1 MGMYRDDYEPDPNE
15 PNPDSDLEKQLER
28 EKQAKKRATSMSKQT
43 HAELTKYE
51 DAEGREVVL
60 TREDIINTISS
71 NPKITDKEIKLFIEL
86 ARAQKLNPFTRE
98 IFITKYGDYP
108 ATFIVGK
115 DVFTK
120 RAQSNPL
127 FKGMQAG
134 IIVQR
139 ANSVDQREG
148 SAMFSD
154 EMLLGGWCKVYV
166 QGYDVPI
173 YDSVSFNEYAA
184 RKADGSLNSMWASK
198 PATMIRKVAIVH
210 ALREAF
216 PSDFQGLYDQSE
228 MGLAAQQGG
237 E

>member
-1 MGMYRDDYEPDPNE
+1 MATKNE
-15 PNPDSDLEKQLER
+15 AIEVSPAEIASVKEKPAAVVKA
-28 EKQAKKRATSMSKQT
+28 EKAKKEPCA
-43 HAELTKYE
+43 LVKYE

-60 TREDIINTISS
+60 TRDDIINTISS
-71 NPKITDKEIKLFIEL
+71 NPRITEKEIKLFIEL

-120 RAQSNPL
+120 RAQANPL

-139 ANSVDQREG
+139 GNGVDQREG
-148 SAMFSD
+148 SATFSD
-154 EMLLGGWCKVYV
+154 EMLIGGWCKVYV

-184 RKADGSLNSMWASK
+184 RKADGSLNAMWASK

>member
-1 MGMYRDDYEPDPNE
+1 MPTKNE
-15 PNPDSDLEKQLER
+15 VIEVQPAEIASVKEKPAAVVKA
-28 EKQAKKRATSMSKQT
+28 EKAKKEPCA
-43 HAELTKYE
+43 LVKYE

-60 TREDIINTISS
+60 TREDIISTISS
-71 NPKITDKEIKLFIEL
+71 NPRITDKEIKLFIEL
-86 ARAQKLNPFTRE
+86 AKAQKLNPFTKE

-120 RAQSNPL
+120 RAQANPL

-139 ANSVDQREG
+139 GNAIDQREG
-148 SAMFSD
+148 SAMYGD

-184 RKADGSLNSMWASK
+184 RKTDGSLNAMWASK

-228 MGLAAQQGG
+228 MGLSAQGG

>member
-1 MGMYRDDYEPDPNE
+1 MPTKSEVIDVQPAEIANVK
-15 PNPDSDLEKQLER
+15 EKPAAVVKA
-28 EKQAKKRATSMSKQT
+28 EKAKKEPCA
-43 HAELTKYE
+43 LVKYE

-71 NPKITDKEIKLFIEL
+71 NPRITDKEIKLFIEL
-86 ARAQKLNPFTRE
+86 ARAQKLNPFTKE

-120 RAQSNPL
+120 RAQANPL

-139 ANSVDQREG
+139 GNAIDQREG
-148 SAMFSD
+148 SAMYGD

-184 RKADGSLNSMWASK
+184 RKSDGSLNAMWASK

-228 MGLAAQQGG
+228 MGLSAQGG

>member
-1 MGMYRDDYEPDPNE
+1 MPTKNE
-15 PNPDSDLEKQLER
+15 VIEVSPAEIASVKEKAAPVVKA
-28 EKQAKKRATSMSKQT
+28 EKAKKEPCA
-43 HAELTKYE
+43 LVKYE

-71 NPKITDKEIKLFIEL
+71 NPRITDKEIKLFIEL
-86 ARAQKLNPFTRE
+86 AKAQKLNPFTKE

-120 RAQSNPL
+120 RAQANPL

-134 IIVQR
+134 VIVQR
-139 ANSVDQREG
+139 QNGVENREG
-148 SAMFSD
+148 SAVFGD

-184 RKADGSLNSMWASK
+184 RKTDGTLNAMWASK

-228 MGLAAQQGG
+228 MGLSAQQGG

>member
-1 MGMYRDDYEPDPNE
+1 MSDYMECFYEPDPHE
-15 PNPDSDLEKQLER
+15 SHPDSDLEKQLER
-28 EKQAKKRATSMSKQT
+28 EEQAKKRATSISKQAQT
-43 HAELTKYE
+43 ELTKYE

-60 TREDIINTISS
+60 TRDDIINTISS

-86 ARAQKLNPFTRE
+86 ARAQKLNPFTKE
-98 IFITKYGDYP
+98 IFITKYGNYP

-120 RAQSNPL
+120 RAQANPL

-134 IIVQR
+134 IIVQHGSDVE
-139 ANSVDQREG
+139 NREG
-148 SAMFSD
+148 SAMFGD

-228 MGLAAQQGG
+228 MGLSGQGG

>member
-1 MGMYRDDYEPDPNE
+1 MPTKSEVIEVQPAE
-15 PNPDSDLEKQLER
+15 IASVKEKPAAVVKA
-28 EKQAKKRATSMSKQT
+28 EKAKKEPCA
-43 HAELTKYE
+43 LVKYE

-71 NPKITDKEIKLFIEL
+71 NPRITDKEIKLFIEL
-86 ARAQKLNPFTRE
+86 AKAQKLNPFTKE

-120 RAQSNPL
+120 RAQANPL

-139 ANSVDQREG
+139 GNAIDQREG
-148 SAMFSD
+148 SAMFGD

-184 RKADGSLNSMWASK
+184 RKSDGTLNAMWASK

-228 MGLAAQQGG
+228 MGLSGQGG

>member
-1 MGMYRDDYEPDPNE
+1 MATKNE
-15 PNPDSDLEKQLER
+15 AIEVSPAEIAPVKEKPAAVVKA
-28 EKQAKKRATSMSKQT
+28 EKAKKEPCA
-43 HAELTKYE
+43 LVKYE
-51 DAEGREVVL
+51 DTEGREVVL
-60 TREDIINTISS
+60 TRDDVINTISS
-71 NPKITDKEIKLFIEL
+71 NPRITDKEIKLFIEL
-86 ARAQKLNPFTRE
+86 ARAQRLNPFIKE

-120 RAQSNPL
+120 RAQANPL

-139 ANSVDQREG
+139 GNAVDQREG
-148 SAMFSD
+148 SAMFGD

-184 RKADGSLNSMWASK
+184 RKSDGSLNAMWASK

-228 MGLAAQQGG
+228 MGLSAQGG

>member
-1 MGMYRDDYEPDPNE
+1 MATKSEVIEVQPAE
-15 PNPDSDLEKQLER
+15 IASVKEKPAAVVKA
-28 EKQAKKRATSMSKQT
+28 EKAKKEPSA
-43 HAELTKYE
+43 LVKYE
-51 DAEGREVVL
+51 DTEGREVVL
-60 TREDIINTISS
+60 TRDDVINTISS
-71 NPKITDKEIKLFIEL
+71 NPRITDKEIKLFIEL

-120 RAQSNPL
+120 RAQANPN

-139 ANSVDQREG
+139 GNGVDQREG
-148 SAMFSD
+148 SATFSD

-184 RKADGSLNSMWASK
+184 RKTDGSLNAMWASK

-228 MGLAAQQGG
+228 MGLSAQGG

>member
-1 MGMYRDDYEPDPNE
+1 MPSKNE
-15 PNPDSDLEKQLER
+15 VIEVQPAEIASVKEKPAAVVKA
-28 EKQAKKRATSMSKQT
+28 EKAKKEPCA
-43 HAELTKYE
+43 LVKYE

-71 NPKITDKEIKLFIEL
+71 NPRITDKEIKLFIEL
-86 ARAQKLNPFTRE
+86 AKAQKLNPFTKE

-120 RAQSNPL
+120 RAQANPL

-139 ANSVDQREG
+139 ATSIENREG
-148 SAMFSD
+148 SAMFGD

-228 MGLAAQQGG
+228 MGLSAQGG

>member
-1 MGMYRDDYEPDPNE
+1 MPSKSEVIEVQPAE
-15 PNPDSDLEKQLER
+15 IASVKEKPAPAAKI
-28 EKQAKKRATSMSKQT
+28 EKAKKEPCA
-43 HAELTKYE
+43 LVKYE

-71 NPKITDKEIKLFIEL
+71 NPRITDKEIKLFIEL
-86 ARAQKLNPFTRE
+86 AKAQKLNPFTKE

-120 RAQSNPL
+120 RAQANPL

-139 ANSVDQREG
+139 GNAVDQREG

-228 MGLAAQQGG
+228 MGLSAQGG

>member
-1 MGMYRDDYEPDPNE
+1 MASKNE
-15 PNPDSDLEKQLER
+15 AIEVSPAEIASVKEKPAAVVKA
-28 EKQAKKRATSMSKQT
+28 EKAKKEPCA
-43 HAELTKYE
+43 LVKYE

-71 NPKITDKEIKLFIEL
+71 NPRITDKEIKLFIEL

-184 RKADGSLNSMWASK
+184 RKTDGSLNAMWASK

-228 MGLAAQQGG
+228 MGLSAQGG

>member
-1 MGMYRDDYEPDPNE
+1 MPSKDEVIEVVPAETSSAKTKAAPVVKA
-15 PNPDSDLEKQLER
+15 EK
-28 EKQAKKRATSMSKQT
+28 AKKEPCA
-43 HAELTKYE
+43 LVKYE

-60 TREDIINTISS
+60 TRDDIINTISS
-71 NPKITDKEIKLFIEL
+71 NPRITDKEIKLFIEL
-86 ARAQKLNPFTRE
+86 AKAQKLNPFTKE

-139 ANSVDQREG
+139 GNGVDQREG
-148 SAMFSD
+148 SAMFGD

-184 RKADGSLNSMWASK
+184 RKADGSLNAMWASK

>member
-1 MGMYRDDYEPDPNE
+1 MATKNE
-15 PNPDSDLEKQLER
+15 VIEVQPAEIASVKEKPAAVVKA
-28 EKQAKKRATSMSKQT
+28 EKAKKEPCA
-43 HAELTKYE
+43 LVKYE

-71 NPKITDKEIKLFIEL
+71 NPRITDKEIKLFIEL
-86 ARAQKLNPFTRE
+86 ARAQKLNPFTKE

-120 RAQSNPL
+120 RAQANPL

-139 ANSVDQREG
+139 GNAIDQREG

-184 RKADGSLNSMWASK
+184 RKSDGTLNAMWASK

-228 MGLAAQQGG
+228 MGLSGQGG

>member
-1 MGMYRDDYEPDPNE
+1 MATKNE
-15 PNPDSDLEKQLER
+15 AIEVQPAEIASVKEKPAPIAKA
-28 EKQAKKRATSMSKQT
+28 EKAKKEPCA
-43 HAELTKYE
+43 LVKYE
-51 DAEGREVVL
+51 DTEGREVVL
-60 TREDIINTISS
+60 TRDDVINTISS
-71 NPKITDKEIKLFIEL
+71 NPRITDKEIKLFIEL
-86 ARAQKLNPFTRE
+86 ARAQRLNPFIKE

-139 ANSVDQREG
+139 GNGVDQREG
-148 SAMFSD
+148 SATFSD

-184 RKADGSLNSMWASK
+184 RKADGTLNAMWASK

-228 MGLAAQQGG
+228 MGLSAQGG

>member
-1 MGMYRDDYEPDPNE
+1 MATKNE
-15 PNPDSDLEKQLER
+15 VIEVQPAEIASVKEKPAPIAKA
-28 EKQAKKRATSMSKQT
+28 EKAKKEPCA
-43 HAELTKYE
+43 LVKYE
-51 DAEGREVVL
+51 DTEGREVVL
-60 TREDIINTISS
+60 TRDDVINTISS
-71 NPKITDKEIKLFIEL
+71 NPRITDKEIKLFIEL
-86 ARAQKLNPFTRE
+86 ARAQRLNPFIKE

-120 RAQSNPL
+120 RAQANPL

-139 ANSVDQREG
+139 GNGVDQREG
-148 SAMFSD
+148 SATFSD

-184 RKADGSLNSMWASK
+184 RKSDGSLNAMWASK

>member
-1 MGMYRDDYEPDPNE
+1 MATKNE
-15 PNPDSDLEKQLER
+15 AIEVSPAEIASVKEKPAAVVKA
-28 EKQAKKRATSMSKQT
+28 EKAKKEPCA
-43 HAELTKYE
+43 LVKYE

-60 TREDIINTISS
+60 TRDDIINTISS
-71 NPKITDKEIKLFIEL
+71 NPRITEKEIKLFIEL

-120 RAQSNPL
+120 RAQANPL

-139 ANSVDQREG
+139 GNGVDQREG
-148 SAMFSD
+148 SATFSD
-154 EMLLGGWCKVYV
+154 EMLIGGWCKVYV

-184 RKADGSLNSMWASK
+184 RKSDGTLNAMWASK

-228 MGLAAQQGG
+228 MGLSAQQGG

>member
-1 MGMYRDDYEPDPNE
+1 MASKNE
-15 PNPDSDLEKQLER
+15 AIEVSPAEIASVKEKPASIVKA
-28 EKQAKKRATSMSKQT
+28 EKAKKEPCA
-43 HAELTKYE
+43 LVKYE

-71 NPKITDKEIKLFIEL
+71 NPRITDKEIKLFIEL
-86 ARAQKLNPFTRE
+86 AKAQKLNPFTKE

-120 RAQSNPL
+120 RAQANPL

-139 ANSVDQREG
+139 GNGVDQREG
-148 SAMFSD
+148 SATFSD

-184 RKADGSLNSMWASK
+184 RKTDGSLNAMWASK

-228 MGLAAQQGG
+228 MGLSAQGG

>member
-1 MGMYRDDYEPDPNE
+1 MATKNE
-15 PNPDSDLEKQLER
+15 AIEVQPAEIASVKEKPAPVV
-28 EKQAKKRATSMSKQT
+28 KADKAKKEPGA
-43 HAELTKYE
+43 LVKYE

-71 NPKITDKEIKLFIEL
+71 NPRITDKEIKLFIEL

-120 RAQSNPL
+120 RAQANPL

-139 ANSVDQREG
+139 GNAVDQREG

-184 RKADGSLNSMWASK
+184 RKSDGTLNAMWASK

-228 MGLAAQQGG
+228 MGLSAQGG

>member
-1 MGMYRDDYEPDPNE
+1 MPTKSEVIEVQPAE
-15 PNPDSDLEKQLER
+15 IASVKEKPAPAAKI
-28 EKQAKKRATSMSKQT
+28 EKAKKEPCA
-43 HAELTKYE
+43 LVKYE

-71 NPKITDKEIKLFIEL
+71 NPRITDKEIKLFIEL
-86 ARAQKLNPFTRE
+86 AKAQKLNPFTKE

-120 RAQSNPL
+120 RAQANPL

-139 ANSVDQREG
+139 GNAVDQREG
-148 SAMFSD
+148 SAMYGD

-184 RKADGSLNSMWASK
+184 RKSDGTLNAMWASK

-228 MGLAAQQGG
+228 MGLSAQGG

>member
-1 MGMYRDDYEPDPNE
+1 MASKNE
-15 PNPDSDLEKQLER
+15 VIEVSPAEIASVKEKPAPIVKA
-28 EKQAKKRATSMSKQT
+28 EKAKKEPSA
-43 HAELTKYE
+43 LVKYE

-71 NPKITDKEIKLFIEL
+71 NPRITDKEIKLFIEL

-98 IFITKYGDYP
+98 IFITKYSDYP

-120 RAQSNPL
+120 RAQANPN

-134 IIVQR
+134 VIVQR
-139 ANSVDQREG
+139 QNGVENREG
-148 SAMFSD
+148 SAVFGD

-184 RKADGSLNSMWASK
+184 RKTDGSLNAMWASK

-228 MGLAAQQGG
+228 MGLSAQGG

>member
-1 MGMYRDDYEPDPNE
+1 MATKNE
-15 PNPDSDLEKQLER
+15 AIEVSPAEIASVKEKPAAVVKA
-28 EKQAKKRATSMSKQT
+28 EKAKKEPCA
-43 HAELTKYE
+43 LVKYE

-120 RAQSNPL
+120 RAQANPL

-139 ANSVDQREG
+139 GNGVDQREG
-148 SAMFSD
+148 SATFSD

-184 RKADGSLNSMWASK
+184 RKSDGSLNAMWASK

-228 MGLAAQQGG
+228 MGLSGQGG

>member
-1 MGMYRDDYEPDPNE
+1 MASKNE
-15 PNPDSDLEKQLER
+15 AIEVSPAEIASVKEKPAPIAKA
-28 EKQAKKRATSMSKQT
+28 EKAKKEPCA
-43 HAELTKYE
+43 LVKYE
-51 DAEGREVVL
+51 DTEGREVVL
-60 TREDIINTISS
+60 TRDDVINTISS
-71 NPKITDKEIKLFIEL
+71 NPRITDKEIKLFIEL
-86 ARAQKLNPFTRE
+86 ARAQRLNPFIKE

-120 RAQSNPL
+120 RAQANPL

-139 ANSVDQREG
+139 GNGVDQREG
-148 SAMFSD
+148 SATFSD

-184 RKADGSLNSMWASK
+184 RKSDGTLNAMWASK

-228 MGLAAQQGG
+228 MGLSAQQGG

>member
-1 MGMYRDDYEPDPNE
+1 MATKNE
-15 PNPDSDLEKQLER
+15 AIEVSPAEIASVKEKPAPVVKA
-28 EKQAKKRATSMSKQT
+28 EKAKKEPSA
-43 HAELTKYE
+43 LVKYE

-60 TREDIINTISS
+60 TRDDIINTISS

-148 SAMFSD
+148 SAMFGD

-228 MGLAAQQGG
+228 MGLSAQGG

>member
-1 MGMYRDDYEPDPNE
+1 MATKNE
-15 PNPDSDLEKQLER
+15 VIEVQPAEIASVKEKPAPIAKA
-28 EKQAKKRATSMSKQT
+28 EKAKKEPCA
-43 HAELTKYE
+43 LVKYE
-51 DAEGREVVL
+51 DTEGREVVL
-60 TREDIINTISS
+60 TRDDVINTISS
-71 NPKITDKEIKLFIEL
+71 NPRITDKEIKLFIEL
-86 ARAQKLNPFTRE
+86 ARAQRLNPFIKE

-120 RAQSNPL
+120 RAQANPL

-139 ANSVDQREG
+139 GNGVDQREG
-148 SAMFSD
+148 SATFSD

-184 RKADGSLNSMWASK
+184 RKSDGTLNAMWASK

-228 MGLAAQQGG
+228 MGLSAQQGG

>member
-1 MGMYRDDYEPDPNE
+1 MASKNE
-15 PNPDSDLEKQLER
+15 AIEVSPAEIASVKEKAAPVVKA
-28 EKQAKKRATSMSKQT
+28 EKAKKEPCA
-43 HAELTKYE
+43 LVKYE

-71 NPKITDKEIKLFIEL
+71 NPRITDKEIKLFIEL

-139 ANSVDQREG
+139 GNAVDQREG
-148 SAMFSD
+148 SATFGD
-154 EMLLGGWCKVYV
+154 EMLIGGWCKVYV

-184 RKADGSLNSMWASK
+184 RKTDGTLNAMWASK

-228 MGLAAQQGG
+228 MGLSAQQGG

>member
-1 MGMYRDDYEPDPNE
+1 MPSKSEVIEVQPAE
-15 PNPDSDLEKQLER
+15 IASVKEKPAAVVKA
-28 EKQAKKRATSMSKQT
+28 EKAKKEPCA
-43 HAELTKYE
+43 LVKYE

-71 NPKITDKEIKLFIEL
+71 NPRITEKEIKLFIEL

-120 RAQSNPL
+120 RAQANPL

-139 ANSVDQREG
+139 GNAIDQREG
-148 SAMFSD
+148 SAMYGD

-184 RKADGSLNSMWASK
+184 RKADGSLNAMWASK

-228 MGLAAQQGG
+228 MGLSAQGG

>member
-1 MGMYRDDYEPDPNE
+1 MPSKDEVIEVVPAETSSAKTKAAPVVKA
-15 PNPDSDLEKQLER
+15 EK
-28 EKQAKKRATSMSKQT
+28 AKKEPCA
-43 HAELTKYE
+43 LVKYE

-60 TREDIINTISS
+60 TRDDIINTISS
-71 NPKITDKEIKLFIEL
+71 NPRITDKEIKLFIEL
-86 ARAQKLNPFTRE
+86 ARAQKLNPFTKE

-139 ANSVDQREG
+139 GNAIDQREG
-148 SAMFSD
+148 SAMYGD

-184 RKADGSLNSMWASK
+184 RKTDGSLNAMWASK

-228 MGLAAQQGG
+228 MGLSAQGG

>member
-1 MGMYRDDYEPDPNE
+1 MATKNE
-15 PNPDSDLEKQLER
+15 AIEVSPAEIASVKEKPAAVVKA
-28 EKQAKKRATSMSKQT
+28 EKAKKEPCA
-43 HAELTKYE
+43 LVKYE
-51 DAEGREVVL
+51 DTEGREVVL
-60 TREDIINTISS
+60 TRDDVINTISS
-71 NPKITDKEIKLFIEL
+71 NPRITDKEIKLFIEL
-86 ARAQKLNPFTRE
+86 ARAQRLNPFIKE

-120 RAQSNPL
+120 RAQANPL

-139 ANSVDQREG
+139 GNGVDQREG
-148 SAMFSD
+148 SATFSD

-184 RKADGSLNSMWASK
+184 RKSDGTLNAMWASK

-228 MGLAAQQGG
+228 MGLSAQGG

>member
-1 MGMYRDDYEPDPNE
+1 MPSKSEVIEVQPAE
-15 PNPDSDLEKQLER
+15 IASVKEKPAPIAKA
-28 EKQAKKRATSMSKQT
+28 EKAKKEPCA
-43 HAELTKYE
+43 LVKYE

-71 NPKITDKEIKLFIEL
+71 NPRITDKEIKLFIEL
-86 ARAQKLNPFTRE
+86 AKAQKLNPFTKE

-120 RAQSNPL
+120 RAQANPL

-139 ANSVDQREG
+139 GNAIDQREG
-148 SAMFSD
+148 SAMYGD

>member
-1 MGMYRDDYEPDPNE
+1 MATKSEVIEVSPAE
-15 PNPDSDLEKQLER
+15 IASVKEKPAAVVKA
-28 EKQAKKRATSMSKQT
+28 EKAKKEPCA
-43 HAELTKYE
+43 LVKYE

-120 RAQSNPL
+120 RAQANPL

-139 ANSVDQREG
+139 GNGVDQREG
-148 SAMFSD
+148 SATFSD

-184 RKADGSLNSMWASK
+184 RKTDGTLNAMWASK

-228 MGLAAQQGG
+228 MGLSAQGG

>member
-1 MGMYRDDYEPDPNE
+1 MATKNE
-15 PNPDSDLEKQLER
+15 AIEVSPAEIASVKEKPAAVVKA
-28 EKQAKKRATSMSKQT
+28 EKAKKEPCA
-43 HAELTKYE
+43 LVKYE
-51 DAEGREVVL
+51 DAEGRKVVL
-60 TREDIINTISS
+60 TRDDIINTISS
-71 NPKITDKEIKLFIEL
+71 NPRITDKEIKLFIEL
-86 ARAQKLNPFTRE
+86 AKAQKLNPFTKE

-120 RAQSNPL
+120 RAQANPN

-148 SAMFSD
+148 SATFGD

-184 RKADGSLNSMWASK
+184 RKTDGSLNAMWASK

-228 MGLAAQQGG
+228 MGLSAQGG

>member
-1 MGMYRDDYEPDPNE
+1 MATKNE
-15 PNPDSDLEKQLER
+15 VIEVQPAEIASVKEKPAPIAKA
-28 EKQAKKRATSMSKQT
+28 EKAKKEPCA
-43 HAELTKYE
+43 LVKYE
-51 DAEGREVVL
+51 DTEGREVVL
-60 TREDIINTISS
+60 TRDDVINTISS
-71 NPKITDKEIKLFIEL
+71 NPRITDKEIKLFIEL
-86 ARAQKLNPFTRE
+86 ARAQRLNPFIKE

-120 RAQSNPL
+120 RAQANPL

-139 ANSVDQREG
+139 GNAVDQREG

-184 RKADGSLNSMWASK
+184 RKADGTLNAMWASK

-228 MGLAAQQGG
+228 MGLSAQGG

>member
-1 MGMYRDDYEPDPNE
+1 MPSKSEVIEVQPAE
-15 PNPDSDLEKQLER
+15 IASVKEKPAAVVKA
-28 EKQAKKRATSMSKQT
+28 EKAKKEPCA
-43 HAELTKYE
+43 LVKYE

-71 NPKITDKEIKLFIEL
+71 NPRITDKEIKLFIEL
-86 ARAQKLNPFTRE
+86 AKAQKLNPFTRE

-120 RAQSNPL
+120 RAQANPL

-139 ANSVDQREG
+139 GNAIDQREG
-148 SAMFSD
+148 SAMYGD

-228 MGLAAQQGG
+228 MGLSGQGG

>member
-1 MGMYRDDYEPDPNE
+1 MPTKSEVIEVQPAE
-15 PNPDSDLEKQLER
+15 IASVKEKPAPIAKA
-28 EKQAKKRATSMSKQT
+28 EKAKKEPCA
-43 HAELTKYE
+43 LVKYE

-71 NPKITDKEIKLFIEL
+71 NPRITDKEIKLFIEL
-86 ARAQKLNPFTRE
+86 AKAQKLNPFTKE

-120 RAQSNPL
+120 RAQANLL

-139 ANSVDQREG
+139 GNAIDQREG
-148 SAMFSD
+148 SAMYGD

-228 MGLAAQQGG
+228 MGLSAQGG

>member
-1 MGMYRDDYEPDPNE
+1 MPSKNE
-15 PNPDSDLEKQLER
+15 VIEVQPAEIASVKEKPAAVVKA
-28 EKQAKKRATSMSKQT
+28 EKAKKEPCA
-43 HAELTKYE
+43 LVKYE

-71 NPKITDKEIKLFIEL
+71 NPRITDKEIKLFIEL

-134 IIVQR
+134 VIVQR
-139 ANSVDQREG
+139 QNGVENREG
-148 SAMFSD
+148 SAVFGD

-184 RKADGSLNSMWASK
+184 RKSDGTLNAMWASK

-228 MGLAAQQGG
+228 MGLSAQGG

>member
-1 MGMYRDDYEPDPNE
+1 M
-15 PNPDSDLEKQLER
+15 
-28 EKQAKKRATSMSKQT
+28 
-43 HAELTKYE
+43 KYE

-71 NPKITDKEIKLFIEL
+71 NPRITDKEIKLFIEL

-148 SAMFSD
+148 SAMFGD

-184 RKADGSLNSMWASK
+184 RKTDGTLNAMWASK

-228 MGLAAQQGG
+228 MGLSAQGG